1 MATVALQPKLVLPI
15 YRSIK
20 LVKRLDFGGY
30 THVMLIVYDI
40 IIIL

>member
-15 YRSIK
+15 YRSTR
-20 LVKRLDFGGY
+20 KRLDLGGY
-30 THVMLIVYDI
+30 THVMLTVYDI